1 MKAHAARHFARDPA
15 AMPSPPVG
23 SDLEARARAL
33 LAQLSTP
40 EKLGLLD
47 GDTPFWAGMADIAL
61 RNASHRH
68 PWPAGQ

>member
-1 MKAHAARHFARDPA
+1 
-15 AMPSPPVG
+15 MPSPPVG

-68 PWPAGQ
+68 PWPAGQLPRLGLAGPAGWC